1 MSSYFFLRF
10 MEQKRLN
17 AINKHRVENRI
28 SSTPHIIK
36 ECEVNHASHESNEE
50 KCKEKEHHQKEFE
63 KSSTLASKKYN
74 KCMIQ

>member
-1 MSSYFFLRF
+1 

-36 ECEVNHASHESNEE
+36 ECKVNHESNGE

-63 KSSTLASKKYN
+63 GISSKKSSEKYN

>member
-1 MSSYFFLRF
+1 

-36 ECEVNHASHESNEE
+36 ECRVNHESHESHESNGE
-50 KCKEKEHHQKEFE
+50 KCKEKAKNCTP
-63 KSSTLASKKYN
+63 KT
-74 KCMIQ
+74 